1 MSLGFSSAERSVRGA
16 ADAHHAANGESKSR
30 RPLERKAQIAYRDL
44 MIESDIS
51 GTTRRLY
58 FEDPYRTGFE
68 AEVVEKSVRDEHP
81 AVVLAETCFYP
92 ESGGQPA
99 DKGTLNGTEVLDV
112 RDESGRIVHVLAKDL
127 DGTRV
132 RGEIDGRTRFERMQQ
147 HTGQH
152 ILSQVFVEILSGET
166 RSFHMGD
173 DVSTLEIGIGTVSDE
188 DVDRVEDR
196 ANAVVFENR
205 DVKTYWVDEN
215 DVDRVPLRR
224 PPKKSGTLRIVEVD
238 GFDFSA
244 CGGTHCRRTGEV
256 GLIKIPGWE
265 KIRGNVRFRFVCG
278 FRALRDYAEKT
289 RGLRRVAGL
298 FSTSESEAPDCVV
311 KALDEAKEAKKA
323 LRRLEDGLAAFEAR
337 DMCAESD
344 GPVVRAA
351 FSDKSPEAVRALAL
365 NIIRGGGHAA
375 VLGLASRDVARL
387 WLAAPES
394 LGLDVRKAVPAVAA
408 VVPVKGGGRSSLVE
422 LVLEDA
428 RFLEKALDAA
438 AAELLKFLYS

>member
-1 MSLGFSSAERSVRGA
+1 
-16 ADAHHAANGESKSR
+16 
-30 RPLERKAQIAYRDL
+30 
-44 MIESDIS
+44 MIESEVG

-68 AEVVEKSVRDEHP
+68 AEVVEKSVRDGHP
-81 AVVLAETCFYP
+81 AVVLDETCFYP

-99 DKGTLNGTEVLDV
+99 DKGTLNGVEVLDV
-112 RDESGRIVHVLAKDL
+112 REENGRIVHVLAKDL

-132 RGEIDGRTRFERMQQ
+132 RGEIDGGTRFERMQQ

-188 DVDRVEDR
+188 DVDRVEGR

-205 DVKTYWVDEN
+205 EVKTYWVDEN
-215 DVDRVPLRR
+215 DVNRVPLRR

-256 GLIKIPGWE
+256 GLIKILGWE
-265 KIRGNVRFRFVCG
+265 KIRGNIRFRFVCG
-278 FRALRDYAEKT
+278 FRALRDYAAKT
-289 RGLRRVAGL
+289 RGMRRVAGY
-298 FSTSESEAPDCVV
+298 FSTSESEAPECAA
-311 KALDEAKEAKKA
+311 KALDEAKETKKA
-323 LRRLEDGLAAFEAR
+323 LCRLEETLAAFEAR
-337 DMCAESD
+337 DMCAGAE
-344 GPVVRAA
+344 GRVVRAA

-375 VLGLASRDVARL
+375 VLGLASRDIARL
-387 WLAAPES
+387 WLGAPET
-394 LGLDVRKAVPAVAA
+394 LGADVRKIIPAVAA
-408 VVPVKGGGRSSLVE
+408 VVPVKGGGRPSLVE

-428 RFLEKALDAA
+428 ARLNEALDAA
-438 AAELLKFLYS
+438 CAEIRKSL

>member
-1 MSLGFSSAERSVRGA
+1 MVQQDVG
-16 ADAHHAANGESKSR
+16 
-30 RPLERKAQIAYRDL
+30 
-44 MIESDIS
+44 

-68 AEVVEKSVRDEHP
+68 AEVMEKTLRDGHP
-81 AVVLAETCFYP
+81 AVVLDETCFYP

-99 DKGTLNGTEVLDV
+99 DKGTLNGVEILDV
-112 RDESGRIVHVLAKDL
+112 REENGRIVHVLAKDL

-152 ILSQVFVEILSGET
+152 ILSQAFVEILSGGT

-224 PPKKSGTLRIVEVD
+224 PAQKEGALRIVEVD

-256 GLIKIPGWE
+256 GLIKILGWE
-265 KIRGNVRFRFVCG
+265 KIRGNLRFRFVCG
-278 FRALRDYAEKT
+278 FRALRDYAEKN
-289 RGLRRVAGL
+289 RGLRRVAGF
-298 FSTSESEAPDCVV
+298 FSTSESEAPDCVA
-311 KALDEAKEAKKA
+311 KTLDEAKETKKA
-323 LRRLEDGLAAFEAR
+323 LRRLEDSLAAYEAR
-337 DMCAESD
+337 DMCAGAE
-344 GPVVRAA
+344 GRVVRAA
-351 FSDKSPEAVRALAL
+351 LSDKSPEAVRTLAL

-375 VLGLASRDVARL
+375 VLGLVSRDRAQL

-394 LGLDVRKAVPAVAA
+394 LGADVRKIVPAVAA
-408 VVPVKGGGRSSLVE
+408 VVPVKGGGRPSLVE
-422 LVLEDA
+422 LILEDPA
-428 RFLEKALDAA
+428 RLNEALDAA
-438 AAELLKFLYS
+438 AAEIRKSL

>member
-1 MSLGFSSAERSVRGA
+1 MSE
-16 ADAHHAANGESKSR
+16 ESR
-30 RPLERKAQIAYRDL
+30 VAP
-44 MIESDIS
+44 
-51 GTTRRLY
+51 TRRLY
-58 FEDPYRTGFE
+58 FEDPYRTRFE
-68 AEVVEKSVRDEHP
+68 AGIVEKTVRDGHP
-81 AVVLAETCFYP
+81 AVVLDETCFYP

-99 DKGTLNGTEVLDV
+99 DKGTLNGVEVLDV
-112 RDESGRIVHVLAKDL
+112 RGENGRIIHVLGKDL
-127 DGTRV
+127 EGTHV
-132 RGEIDGRTRFERMQQ
+132 TGEIDGRTRFERMQQ

-173 DVSTLEIGIGTVSDE
+173 DVSTLEIGIGIVSDA
-188 DVDRVEDR
+188 DLDRVENR

-244 CGGTHCRRTGEV
+244 CGGTHCRRTGEI
-256 GLIKIPGWE
+256 GLIKIVGWE
-265 KIRGNVRFRFVCG
+265 KIRGNIRFRFVCG

-298 FSTSESEAPDCVV
+298 FSTSESEAPDGVA
-311 KALDEAKEAKKA
+311 KALAEAKETKKA
-323 LRRLEDGLAAFEAR
+323 LRRLEDSLAAFEAR
-337 DMCAESD
+337 DMCAGAE
-344 GPVVRAA
+344 GRVVRAA
-351 FSDKSPEAVRALAL
+351 LSDRSPEAVRALAL
-365 NIIRGGGHAA
+365 NIIRGGEHAA
-375 VLGLASRDVARL
+375 VLGLASRDDARL

-394 LGLDVRKAVPAVAA
+394 LGVDVRKAVPAVAA
-408 VVPVKGGGRSSLVE
+408 VVPVKGGGRPSLVE

-428 RFLEKALDAA
+428 GLLENAIDAA
-438 AAELLKFLYS
+438 CAEIRKSL